1 MAEST
6 IGIQALS
13 PDAPP
18 PPGKSIRA
26 KISLIWPY
34 SSSTKQCALLL
45 ADPDFRLRNDRGQVR
60 VRFTGASATAVA
72 QGKVSIGDELLLELH
87 GATWAAE
94 ASNVNTPGKSVEGE
108 LVYRG
113 ELGLQVV
120 RKAGATEDID
130 QRIVVNESTPPPEIE
145 QEQPRHE
152 TPERNARVTALG
164 AFNLTPIYSSPAF
177 VKRHRLSGGG
187 LFFKREEKVSDSVA
201 DIEKEL
207 EEEERRPK
215 KKQRISDVRDWK
227 FTNRTPSPEKAHP
240 EVEKEPET
248 RHLDGDNLSEQVAP
262 ALAEQSARIDNRSVF
277 GETAWSHA
285 ARQTVQQQA
294 ENASLNPSRTEAS
307 DAQSSA
313 ESRLFGF
320 TSQDR
325 SAAAMQPP
333 PLPKLQMP
341 EPFHESSRQ
350 VDGTKESR
358 PSTPKLRPVPGYSL
372 PLPSPFPTE
381 AQQSPLGLA
390 RPAEPVPTEHEIR
403 QRQQSVETSH
413 ETPSDES
420 AVLEINPTIAA
431 LARQSQQLQ
440 SGQPVVTGDA
450 IDVSQSTDSAG
461 FPTALSQAPRAL
473 VQHSIDSETVATP
486 DTEIRDDDEDE
497 DRQSYHFRDTSGVFD
512 QVQSQHP
519 QYLSDTEEDEE
530 LEQLY
535 TQAAQREAEQRR
547 LREGVMERDFAQ
559 RPRAGFAADADGNP
573 VPRGQA
579 LEEDIVHEDEADEV
593 IEDMGE
599 EPQESSDDYD
609 EADDA
614 DDADDES
621 ELKAGRQSRSSNIE
635 IENRAAESALE
646 EMIDMGTRR
655 MEAPIVIEESGESEV
670 GENEE
675 CAQTKPHEPAA
686 QAAPA
691 AMKLPKTPAPPA
703 LKDFSFGFDGTSSPP
718 EARPT
723 PQSQKDR
730 TMKKTYGS
738 LFGFRVSPSPEKE
751 RQQQQDFQSSDS
763 PSRAPKQPVI
773 ETPTPFG
780 YIQRESFDNQITVTD
795 GATRQPTAHIIS
807 SSVDQVH
814 VQSPSN
820 DNMEVDKSASVQ
832 TQSSAPTDALAEEAR
847 SPARGDGDHTVHE
860 SLLDAALASS
870 FGTGSALRAEV
881 NTTELHTKQAAGK
894 EQVQR
899 PSVERDSESREE
911 TSQQSAEPAL
921 SEPRSQSQFVSEPE
935 QHKIKEEPKHQQ
947 NPFVGRPRQAGPTPS
962 SAPVRARLSLEVTA
976 PPSSTAPRPSQ
987 VEIIDLGSSSD
998 AEVEDESAERLDSR
1012 HDPSVTY
1019 DDQPIDDKD
1028 SDAQS
1033 ADEHTEVVL
1042 TPEAAGLP
1050 EPMIMPSETDIP
1062 SEDVAGL
1069 ETLSPAAPFIPET
1082 LDNQAWIDSDQGS
1095 FFAEQM
1101 QAGGLPA
1108 LESPTRQ
1115 HSQQPATA
1123 ASRAS
1128 GNNIAEENSQVRLQS
1143 IHSDFSSFAGDLGQV
1158 NASLVSQSTGKAS
1171 MTGQALVKPTAR
1183 TSEAKNITE
1192 IIEVGSSSP
1201 AAASGAPP
1209 EDIKMADAGDGVAE
1223 ICVKESSERAFD
1235 EAKRTEEDVIF
1246 RIVDSSKQVSF
1257 TNNASASGSQ
1267 RLTRARALK
1276 LPQQSSTSDSDHPQ
1290 VQIAASSFVDETP
1303 QLDVDEHQATARSE
1317 LPITQDESQH
1327 RLESQPFQTQIEE
1340 AHSSHD
1346 MASQHSETQIPTT
1359 SFAPPTPE
1367 VTNEGL
1373 KVVVEDAAERE
1384 PTEAEKWTAKGTR
1397 RRAES
1402 GADSKTPFRRS
1413 TRKSQAASQSR
1424 EDAQDKVN
1432 QAAGDRRLSTPDAAT
1447 RQPSVRASVESD
1459 LLSPVKK
1466 TPVRRSPR
1474 KSAVES
1480 EATEKGAD
1488 LLASFEASPPK
1499 KTSTRKSSRKSKAE
1513 SQLEEEMKRANEES
1527 VDEISP
1533 PPKKAST
1540 AKKQVSQELATGGNV
1555 HDEATGEQ
1563 VKSTPEMA
1571 PVRRSFTSRLGQ
1583 VPEVISAWFSPRRST
1598 RSQAEEKCDQIE
1610 VSDAP
1615 DDEKG
1620 LFRRSSTNGLTT
1632 TMSYYYPLAKME
1644 EKLNPSSQPGVD
1656 NTVDVIALVTDA
1668 SSTPERAK
1676 SGPKDF
1682 FTIFKITDQS
1692 LLSGNDADE
1701 LGEVRVEVYRHW
1713 HATLPVASPGDVVL
1727 LRGFSVKSRKRR
1739 AYLLSGDASA
1749 WLVWRFSEVVSQE
1762 REIRK
1767 RPGSSGGVRE
1777 EMKGPPVEFA
1787 EGERK
1792 RGRELREWWVQRQAE
1807 GEVDAEAG

>member
-18 PPGKSIRA
+18 PASKSIRA

-113 ELGLQVV
+113 ELGLQIV

-130 QRIVVNESTPPPEIE
+130 QRIVVNDGSTPPPEE
-145 QEQPRHE
+145 EEEQPRHE
-152 TPERNARVTALG
+152 TPARNARVTALG
-164 AFNLTPIYSSPAF
+164 GFSLTPIYSSPAF
-177 VKRHRLSGGG
+177 VKRQRLSGGS
-187 LFFKREEKVSDSVA
+187 LFFKQEQEVSDPVA
-201 DIEKEL
+201 EIEKEL
-207 EEEERRPK
+207 EEDERRPK
-215 KKQRISDVRDWK
+215 KKQRISDVRDWR
-227 FTNRTPSPEKAHP
+227 FTNRTPSPEKTLP
-240 EVEKEPET
+240 GVEKEIGEPET
-248 RHLDGDNLSEQVAP
+248 RDDEDDLEKQVAA
-262 ALAEQSARIDNRSVF
+262 ALADQPANIDNRPIYE
-277 GETAWSHA
+277 ETAWSQA

-294 ENASLNPSRTEAS
+294 ANASLNTSRTEVS

-325 SAAAMQPP
+325 SAAVMQPP

-341 EPFHESSRQ
+341 EDPFLEPSRQ
-350 VDGTKESR
+350 VDGTKESG
-358 PSTPKLRPVPGYSL
+358 PSTPKLRPVPGYNL
-372 PLPSPFPTE
+372 PLPSPFLTD
-381 AQQSPLGLA
+381 AQQSPLGVA

-403 QRQQSVETSH
+403 QRQQSIESSH
-413 ETPSDES
+413 EITSDES

-450 IDVSQSTDSAG
+450 IDVSQSTDSGG
-461 FPTALSQAPRAL
+461 FPTALSQAPRAR

-535 TQAAQREAEQRR
+535 TQAAQRKAEQRR
-547 LREGVMERDFAQ
+547 LREGVKERDFAR
-559 RPRAGFAADADGNP
+559 RPRAGCSADADGNP
-573 VPRGQA
+573 VPCGQA
-579 LEEDIVHEDEADEV
+579 LEQDVVHEDEAEEV
-593 IEDMGE
+593 IEDMGD

-614 DDADDES
+614 DDES
-621 ELKAGRQSRSSNIE
+621 EPRAGRQSMSPNIE
-635 IENRAAESALE
+635 IENRAADSALE
-646 EMIDMGTRR
+646 AMIDMGTRS
-655 MEAPIVIEESGESEV
+655 MEAPIVIEESDESEV
-670 GENEE
+670 EENEPE
-675 CAQTKPHEPAA
+675 VKTRSEDPAA
-686 QAAPA
+686 QVAPA
-691 AMKLPKTPAPPA
+691 ATKLPKTPAPPA
-703 LKDFSFGFDGTSSPP
+703 PKNFGFGFGFDGTSSPP
-718 EARPT
+718 EIRST

-751 RQQQQDFQSSDS
+751 RQQQQQQQDLQSSDS
-763 PSRAPKQPVI
+763 PSRARKQPVI

-780 YIQRESFDNQITVTD
+780 SIPRESFDNQITSPENT
-795 GATRQPTAHIIS
+795 TRQSLAHSIS
-807 SSVDQVH
+807 SSTDQVH
-814 VQSPSN
+814 VEPPSN
-820 DNMEVDKSASVQ
+820 DNMQADYPASLQ
-832 TQSSAPTDALAEEAR
+832 AQSPVRADALAEQAR
-847 SPARGDGDHTVHE
+847 SPPRDDGDHTVHE
-860 SLLDAALASS
+860 SQLDAALASS
-870 FGTGSALRAEV
+870 FGTGT
-881 NTTELHTKQAAGK
+881 NTTALHTKQAAEV
-894 EQVQR
+894 EQEQR
-899 PSVERDSESREE
+899 PSGERESEGKREE
-911 TSQQSAEPAL
+911 PQQFAEPAL
-921 SEPRSQSQFVSEPE
+921 PESRSQAQSAPQSNQYEIE
-935 QHKIKEEPKHQQ
+935 EEPKHQQ
-947 NPFVGRPRQAGPTPS
+947 KPFIDRPRQEGPPPS
-962 SAPVRARLSLEVTA
+962 SAPVRALGSQKVTA

-998 AEVEDESAERLDSR
+998 AAAEDAGPAERLDPR
-1012 HDPSVTY
+1012 HDPSVAY
-1019 DDQPIDDKD
+1019 DDQHIGNKD

-1033 ADEHTEVVL
+1033 ADEDTEVVPS
-1042 TPEAAGLP
+1042 PEATELP
-1050 EPMIMPSETDIP
+1050 EPVMIPSETNVP
-1062 SEDVAGL
+1062 SEDIAGL

-1082 LDNQAWIDSDQGS
+1082 LDNQAWPESDQGS

-1101 QAGGLPA
+1101 QAGGLPS
-1108 LESPTRQ
+1108 LESRTMGY
-1115 HSQQPATA
+1115 SQQLATA
-1123 ASRAS
+1123 ASQAS
-1128 GNNIAEENSQVRLQS
+1128 DNEVADWNSQVPLQP
-1143 IHSDFSSFAGDLGQV
+1143 IPPNLTSFAGDLGQID
-1158 NASLVSQSTGKAS
+1158 ASLVSRSTGEAS
-1171 MTGQALVKPTAR
+1171 ITGQTLVEPTA
-1183 TSEAKNITE
+1183 TISEVKDTTE
-1192 IIEVGSSSP
+1192 IIGIGSSSP
-1201 AAASGAPP
+1201 AAAPEAQP
-1209 EDIKMADAGDGVAE
+1209 EDVEMADAGDSVAE
-1223 ICVKESSERAFD
+1223 ILVKESSERAFD
-1235 EAKRTEEDVIF
+1235 EAKRTEEDVIS

-1257 TNNASASGSQ
+1257 TNDASASGSQ
-1267 RLTRARALK
+1267 RLTRARAHK
-1276 LPQQSSTSDSDHPQ
+1276 LTQQSSTSNSDHPQ

-1303 QLDVDEHQATARSE
+1303 QTKVDEHQETSRSE
-1317 LPITQDESQH
+1317 LPITPDESQH

-1340 AHSSHD
+1340 PQSSQD
-1346 MASQHSETQIPTT
+1346 LESQPFETQIPTT
-1359 SFAPPTPE
+1359 SFVPPTPE

-1373 KVVVEDAAERE
+1373 KVVEDAAEQE
-1384 PTEAEKWTAKGTR
+1384 PTETKKATSKRPR

-1402 GADSKTPFRRS
+1402 GADNKTPVRRS
-1413 TRKSQAASQSR
+1413 TRKSQAASQSQ
-1424 EDAQDKVN
+1424 EDAEGKVI
-1432 QAAGDRRLSTPDAAT
+1432 QAVGEPRLSTPDAAV
-1447 RQPSVRASVESD
+1447 RQPSVTASAESD
-1459 LLSPVKK
+1459 LLSPVRK

-1480 EATEKGAD
+1480 EVTEKSAD
-1488 LLASFEASPPK
+1488 LLTSFEASPPK
-1499 KTSTRKSSRKSKAE
+1499 KTTTRKSSRKSKAE
-1513 SQLEEEMKRANEES
+1513 SQLEDEMKRANEES

-1533 PPKKAST
+1533 RPKKAST
-1540 AKKQVSQELATGGNV
+1540 AKKQVSREPAAAESE
-1555 HDEATGEQ
+1555 HSEAVEEQ
-1563 VKSTPEMA
+1563 VKSTPAMTPA
-1571 PVRRSFTSRLGQ
+1571 RKSFTSRLGQ
-1583 VPEVISAWFSPRRST
+1583 VPEVISAWFSPRRPT
-1598 RSQAEEKCDQIE
+1598 RSQAEDKPAQIE
-1610 VSDAP
+1610 ASEVP
-1615 DDEKG
+1615 DDKSG
-1620 LFRRSSTNGLTT
+1620 LLRRSSSNGLTT
-1632 TMSYYYPLAKME
+1632 TKSYYYPLSNIE

-1682 FTIFKITDQS
+1682 FTIFKVTDQS
-1692 LLSGNDADE
+1692 LTSEDDADE

-1739 AYLLSGDASA
+1739 PYLLSGDASA
-1749 WLVWRFSEVVSQE
+1749 WLVWRFSEVGSQE
-1762 REIRK
+1762 RETRK

-1777 EMKGPPVEFA
+1777 EVKGPSVEFA

-1792 RGRELREWWVQRQAE
+1792 RARELRDWWVERQAE
-1807 GEVDAEAG
+1807 SEK